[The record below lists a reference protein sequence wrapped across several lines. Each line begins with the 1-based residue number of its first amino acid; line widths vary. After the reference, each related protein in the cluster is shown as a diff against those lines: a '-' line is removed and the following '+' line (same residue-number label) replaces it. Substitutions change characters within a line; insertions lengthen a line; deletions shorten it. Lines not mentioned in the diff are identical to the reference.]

1 MYNEKYIR
9 DFDETEYL
17 KYLSD
22 RNALKE
28 IADAYINQYD
38 TPTYDCTIAFKES
51 LDHYILKQIN
61 SNADFIKKPQF
72 KNYLDYINYIFS
84 NRISSGNNQLEYNT
98 NVVFL
103 NENSRKLILSFYDQ
117 NTQNKLKKIIEQNE
131 NRIKIISNK
140 MAKKEKLSQ
149 MEFDFIGDYLYTKKD
164 FNSPIYS
171 NYIEYVLNEM
181 QYNPQL
187 SNSPQVIAG
196 YIAYL
201 PKFFGDG
208 CENSRILLTN
218 GYSNNH
224 SSILPSVLDNIVKQ
238 EKGKNQ
244 YEQTIKYMGLYSSG
258 DKYISISK
266 RELLDLSLTSD
277 KSLDLS
283 RTLKHR
289 DLYWISMVCFHELAH
304 QYQTRHMEDKKFNSS
319 GFSMILKRLM
329 INKEDYNNNHDS
341 YEMEI
346 EADEISWE
354 KMSYYI
360 RTFRLEK
367 AMTTDKPDILEQM
380 KKCQK
385 NQKAVYSRRTF
396 LTKKFSQKADY
407 FKEDIQRINDNFKI
421 SNKYATYLK
430 KMRERYPML
439 QGLFTENGQIKT
451 SIILDENITSKD
463 MTGIENNII
472 GSEISNYIL
481 TYGYDTLKGHIK
493 QDNLTEEQIRNLM
506 MNIYNTYHLDK
517 MYIRALNEVD
527 LNQYAETAH
536 NFDLNN
542 IREKYLERFTRI
554 AKLVYKERELVHIIK
569 DRYPTYN
576 IEQFADP
583 KYAIS
588 NYNDMFNYLYDSSN
602 RVIYESELDGLLKKY
617 EKSNDEV
624 LTNLAKKTREL
635 LIPNPMNNV
644 SDLKPKTSK

>member
-421 SNKYATYLK
+421 SNKYATYFK

-439 QGLFTENGQIKT
+439 QGLFNENGQIKT

-463 MTGIENNII
+463 MTGLENNII

-517 MYIRALNEVD
+517 MYIRTLDEVD

-644 SDLKPKTSK
+644 SNLKPKTSK